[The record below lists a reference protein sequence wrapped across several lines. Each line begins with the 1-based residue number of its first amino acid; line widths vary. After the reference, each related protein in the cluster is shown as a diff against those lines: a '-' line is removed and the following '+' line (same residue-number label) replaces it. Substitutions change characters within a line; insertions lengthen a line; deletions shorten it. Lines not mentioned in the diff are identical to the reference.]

1 MKTLKLFLKPI
12 TYLLAFLILFQGCTV
27 YKKTGVTLEE
37 ASKSELKAIVEKT
50 DGTNL
55 KFKKIVMRNDGNF
68 YGLENRIVNE
78 RWTETS
84 TLLNENIVAK
94 VIIENRRLS
103 KILTIVGPIVLGGF
117 IGLVIISASFS
128 GF

>member
-1 MKTLKLFLKPI
+1 MKTLKLHLKSI
-12 TYLLAFLILFQGCTV
+12 SYLLITIIFLQGCTV
-27 YKKTGVTLEE
+27 YKKSGVTLEE

-84 TLLNENIVAK
+84 TLLNENNVAK
-94 VIIENRRLS
+94 VQIKNESLS
-103 KILTIVGPIVLGGF
+103 AFLLISGSVILAGV
-117 IGLVIISASFS
+117 IGLVIISIVGVF
-128 GF
+128 

>member
-1 MKTLKLFLKPI
+1 MKTIKLSLKPI
-12 TYLLAFLILFQGCTV
+12 TYLFAFLILFQGCTV

-37 ASKSELKAIVEKT
+37 ASKSKLKSIVEKT

-55 KFKKIVMRNDGNF
+55 KFKKIVMGNDGNF

-84 TLLNENIVAK
+84 TLLNENNVAK
-94 VIIENRRLS
+94 VQIKNESLSAFLLISGSIIFAG
-103 KILTIVGPIVLGGF
+103 V
-117 IGLVIISASFS
+117 IGLVIISIVGVF
-128 GF
+128 

>member
-55 KFKKIVMRNDGNF
+55 KFKKIVMRSDGNF

-103 KILTIVGPIVLGGF
+103 IILTIVGPIVLGGF

>member
-117 IGLVIISASFS
+117 IGLVI
-128 GF
+128 

>member
-55 KFKKIVMRNDGNF
+55 KFKNIVMRNDGNF

-84 TLLNENIVAK
+84 TLLNENIVGK

-103 KILTIVGPIVLGGF
+103 TILTIAGPVVLGGI
-117 IGLVIISASFS
+117 IGLAIIGASFS
-128 GF
+128 SL